1 MLILQKLE
9 KLPIKFESFNTKLVD
24 KISAVDSVH
33 LNNAKTLDIINKVD
47 AFYNNAWGKMI
58 LMVTIFVTLLG
69 IIVPFVLNYFLKKE
83 TDDREKRLRIE
94 IEKEYQDA
102 IKKLDKKN
110 EEALNAKFITMEYL
124 LLASTK
130 HMQGMVLSSQN
141 NHDLAALNCL
151 ECIILLA
158 KANQPKNIVKSFNN
172 VLNSLSQ
179 STKAGF
185 EKRLNEIDVTFAEK
199 IIELKKETNGLGF
212 DPLISDIVD
221 AYKGLK

>member
-24 KISAVDSVH
+24 KISTVDSVH

-141 NHDLAALNCL
+141 NHDLAALNYL

-221 AYKGLK
+221 AYKALK